1 MVFVPETIIDEH
13 TVMVKLLYAAITEVT
28 VVALLRPQ
36 VLTMHT
42 NVVQMV
48 IVSNQI
54 IQYFREMLVVINVT
68 RVHRC

>member
-54 IQYFREMLVVINVT
+54 IEYFSEMLVVINVT